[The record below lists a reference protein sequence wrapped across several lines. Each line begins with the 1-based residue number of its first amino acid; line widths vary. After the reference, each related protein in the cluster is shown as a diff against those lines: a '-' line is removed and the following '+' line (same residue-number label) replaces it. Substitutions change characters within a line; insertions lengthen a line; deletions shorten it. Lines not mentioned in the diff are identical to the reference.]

1 MKGFTLAIVV
11 AVSLACGVAEAGP
24 FARRRAGGSVS
35 TGQPGG
41 SVDTSSAQGVASY
54 MARVLTLG
62 HWGGNR
68 GREGTGMGS
77 TPEAALRSCCY
88 HPQNPKWR
96 GQAMN
101 IRDQGVA
108 QGRNG
113 MFYACIRE

>member
-1 MKGFTLAIVV
+1 
-11 AVSLACGVAEAGP
+11 
-24 FARRRAGGSVS
+24 
-35 TGQPGG
+35 
-41 SVDTSSAQGVASY
+41 
-54 MARVLTLG
+54 
-62 HWGGNR
+62 
-68 GREGTGMGS
+68 MGS